1 MKMKDFIVLVDHQK
15 DWQAYYPSEH
25 LLTAKDYLFD
35 IDWGSRD
42 KRPTRV
48 INLCKSYKYLSIG
61 YYSSLLAESRGH
73 RVIPSI
79 KTLNDLSKKRL
90 YLYNLDE
97 VQEVLEQAAK
107 KFTENTQ
114 GLKSIAFRVYFG
126 KCKDPLF
133 KELSRQIFDQF
144 PCPILEIRL
153 TQKNIWKIESIL
165 PTPLSDLNSDEEDF
179 FGKALESFST
189 KMWRLPN
196 KGHHYLF
203 DLAILVDPKEE
214 LPPSNEEALLKF
226 EKNFKEQG
234 IYSERITRKDITKL
248 NEFDGLFIRETTTI
262 KNHTYAFSLR
272 AQQEGLIVI
281 DDPESIL
288 KCTNKIFMYNLMERN
303 NIPQL
308 PSLFVSDC
316 SEDTLE
322 KLEQS
327 FSYPM
332 VLKIP
337 DGSFSIGVKKVED
350 TSELKDILSDFLK
363 KSSLVLIQ
371 KFVPTDFDWRIGV
384 LRGEPIYA
392 CKYFMSRGHW
402 QIYDHAKSGEDVSG
416 ESETLPVDEV
426 PGDILK
432 TAVKVCNLV
441 GRGLYGVDLKY
452 VDGVP
457 MVVEVNDNP
466 SIDTEVEDL
475 ILGDDLYKKV
485 GEAFL
490 KDFKSEYKS

>member
-1 MKMKDFIVLVDHQK
+1 MKEFIVLVDHQK

-25 LLTAKDYLFD
+25 LKTAKDYLFD
-35 IDWGSRD
+35 LNWGTKS

-61 YYSSLLAESRGH
+61 YYSSLLAESRNH

-97 VQEVLEQAAK
+97 VQEVVEQAAK
-107 KFTENTQ
+107 KFTENTE

-126 KCKDPLF
+126 KCKNPLF

-153 TQKNIWKIESIL
+153 VQKAIWKIESIL
-165 PTPLSDLNSDEEDF
+165 PIPLSDLNSDEEEL
-179 FGKALESFST
+179 FGRSLEAFST
-189 KMWRLPN
+189 KIWRLPN
-196 KGHHYLF
+196 KGNNYHF
-203 DLAILVDPKEE
+203 DLAILVDPEEE
-214 LPPSNEEALLKF
+214 LPPSNEESLQKF
-226 EKNFKEQG
+226 EKAFKGLG
-234 IYSERITRKDITKL
+234 IYSERISRKDLTRL

-272 AQQEGLIVI
+272 AQQEGLVVI

-288 KCTNKIFMYNLMERN
+288 KCTNKVFMYNLMERN
-303 NIPQL
+303 QIPQL
-308 PSLFVSDC
+308 PSLFVSDNNK
-316 SEDTLE
+316 ETLT
-322 KLEQS
+322 KLENS
-327 FSYPM
+327 FGYPM

-337 DGSFSIGVKKVED
+337 DGSFSIGVKKVD
-350 TSELKDILSDFLK
+350 NLDELKTILSDFLK
-363 KSSLVLIQ
+363 KSALVLIQ
-371 KFVPTDFDWRIGV
+371 QFLPTEYDWRIGV
-384 LRGEPIYA
+384 LRGKPLYA

-402 QIYDHAKSGEDVSG
+402 QIYDHAKTEGDVSG
-416 ESETLPVDEV
+416 DSETLALDQV
-426 PGDILK
+426 PPIILE
-432 TAVKVCNLV
+432 TATKVCKLV
-441 GRGLYGVDLKY
+441 GNSLYGVDLKFI
-452 VDGVP
+452 DGVP

-466 SIDTEVEDL
+466 SIDTDVEDL
-475 ILGDDLYKKV
+475 VLGDDLYKRV

-490 KDFKSEYKS
+490 HTFKEEHKS